1 MYIIWFN
8 GNIHMTDIVYKITYE
23 NVNNRF
29 TTVRKYIVSLS
40 PLISLS
46 LTLAN
51 HCLSGLK
58 LEWDLKLLIITII

>member
-1 MYIIWFN
+1 
-8 GNIHMTDIVYKITYE
+8 MTDIVYKITYE

-58 LEWDLKLLIITII
+58 LE